1 MSNATRVAKGGEEW
15 LPTISAKHVL
25 PFDREAGAWAH
36 WVLGPSPDNLVDND
50 NSNRTLTPETYL
62 LDAAN
67 GFVTLASVS
76 GNALVS
82 TLPDATVGTWC
93 AVFRV
98 SATPTVNRI
107 PIVGTLS
114 TAGNSGMH
122 AMINTVPAIQV
133 YGEESTGTP
142 FTANFHSSYAFAN
155 RWLFIAI
162 ARDFDLVIPEVSVYI
177 GSQGVETNTYS
188 GAVYNTGH
196 DVAFASVANGLIGS
210 GQPDLLLAEGMFFE
224 TRLTTDEMEA
234 VYLRS
239 KERMSYFGR
248 TVT

>member
-1 MSNATRVAKGGEEW
+1 MSNATRVSRGGEQW
-15 LPTISAKHVL
+15 LPTLSAKHVL
-25 PFDREAGAWAH
+25 PFDKEVGAWAH
-36 WVLGPSPDNLVDND
+36 WILGPSPEDLIDED
-50 NSNRTLTPETYL
+50 NSNRALTPQTYYK
-62 LDAAN
+62 DASA
-67 GFVTLASVS
+67 GFVTLLAEE

-98 SATPTVNRI
+98 GANPSTRI

-122 AMINTVPAIQV
+122 AMINSLPAIQV
-133 YGEESTGTP
+133 YGEEAGGAG

-155 RWLFIAI
+155 RWLFVAV
-162 ARDFDLVIPEVSVYI
+162 ARDFDLATPEVSVYL
-177 GSQGVETNTYS
+177 GSQGAETNTYS
-188 GAVYNTGH
+188 GVTYNTGS
-196 DVAFASVANGLIGS
+196 DVAFASVANALIGT
-210 GQPDLLLAEGMFFE
+210 GQPDLLLAEGIFFE
-224 TRLTTDEMEA
+224 TRLTTAQMEA

-239 KERMSYFGR
+239 KERMKYFGR